1 MEKCEN
7 NASKSNLN
15 NSGNSEEIDIWIFIW
30 FLSCF
35 YFKNPI
41 LNFLDKYLKYVY
53 LVLKPFEVIRENKTE
68 FFVWSIFTL
77 FAGQLGII
85 TNLII
90 RVFGTQVGFK
100 ESLYLDAIAGNFYLY
115 SIAIIASML
124 GSVFTTFLNAK
135 ETSFRHIRIIA
146 SSFLVLF
153 LVFNAI
159 VYSAT
164 QLRDSVKIE
173 SSFYYTFDWLQLG
186 FYVISMILSVYC
198 FCLIKLYLPK
208 YFVLSDDY
216 GTKETKEVD
225 ELTRNAIGKTSDGE
239 LKI

>member
-1 MEKCEN
+1 MKNTEN
-7 NASKSNLN
+7 NVSKIQLN
-15 NSGNSEEIDIWIFIW
+15 ESGNTKDIDIWIFIW
-30 FLSCF
+30 FF
-35 YFKNPI
+35 FKKQV
-41 LNFLDKYLKYVY
+41 LNFLDKYLKYIY
-53 LVLKPFEVIRENKTE
+53 LVLKPFEVISENKTE
-68 FFVWSIFTL
+68 FFIWSLFTL

-100 ESLYLDAIAGNFYLY
+100 ESLYLDALAGNFYLY

-146 SSFLVLF
+146 SSVLVLF

-164 QLRDSVKIE
+164 QLRNSVKIE
-173 SSFYYTFDWLQLG
+173 TNFYYTFDWLQLG
-186 FYVISMILSVYC
+186 FYVISMMFSVYC

-208 YFVLSDDY
+208 YLVLSDDY

-225 ELTRNAIGKTSDGE
+225 ELSRNAIEKTSDGE
-239 LKI
+239 LQI